1 MVTSWSRICGTH
13 KPVLHPQAK
22 QPPPILVG
30 HQTPPTP
37 HVSIG
42 TILSPRGNPRIALNA
57 AMLPGAPKWAQRS
70 DSLKNSGVLWNPIW
84 VCSPRHSKANLLTQV
99 VLKESVDFTVG
110 WQRVYWA
117 RQVVQAANAQKAWT
131 SQWVS
136 GKHFERQGEGE
147 ELQDVWS
154 VYAQLFDWLMVR

>member
-1 MVTSWSRICGTH
+1 MWPSWASAEPAWS
-13 KPVLHPQAK
+13 PVGPEYVGPTNLCFIPRLKNHLQSLWDIRHP
-22 QPPPILVG
+22 P
-30 HQTPPTP
+30 P

-42 TILSPRGNPRIALNA
+42 TILSPHGNPRIALNA

-70 DSLKNSGVLWNPIW
+70 DSLKNSGVLWSPIW

-136 GKHFERQGEGE
+136 GRHF
-147 ELQDVWS
+147 
-154 VYAQLFDWLMVR
+154 